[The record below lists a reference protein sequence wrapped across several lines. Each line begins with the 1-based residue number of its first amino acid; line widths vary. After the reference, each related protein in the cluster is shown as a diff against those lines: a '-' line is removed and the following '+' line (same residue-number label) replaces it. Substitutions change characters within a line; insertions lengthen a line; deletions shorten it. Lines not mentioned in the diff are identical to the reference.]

1 MTTMKLSVALA
12 TYNEEANLARCLAS
26 VKDIADE
33 IVVVDGGS
41 TDKTVAIAKSFGAKV
56 IETTNPP
63 IFHINKQKALDA
75 CTGTWIL
82 QLDADEEVTSELA
95 REIIDVIAMP
105 DEQIQKRN
113 LDSKKKR
120 LFDMHQTLLAQ
131 RDGSIGKENGSV
143 AAFFLARR
151 NFFLGKPMTYA
162 GMYPDGVIRL
172 VRKGKARFPTKSVH
186 EQIEVD
192 GVVAWLEHDLLHYSN
207 PTLARYLSGA
217 DKYTRNE
224 ALRLKNEQPSLLL
237 LIPDYVV
244 IKPIVTF
251 LTLLVR
257 HKGILD
263 GVHGFLFALFSS
275 LHFPVILFKYFS
287 Q

>member
-1 MTTMKLSVALA
+1 MKQLSVALA

-26 VKDIADE
+26 AKDIADE

-41 TDKTVAIAKSFGAKV
+41 TDSTVEIAKSFGAKV

-75 CTGTWIL
+75 SHGSWIL
-82 QLDADEEVTSELA
+82 QLDADEEVSPALA
-95 REIIDVIAMP
+95 AEIREITTFS
-105 DEQIQKRN
+105 DEKIRARTIPT
-113 LDSKKKR
+113 KKKR
-120 LFDMHQTLLAQ
+120 LFDLHEQLLVA
-131 RDGSIGKENGSV
+131 RDGAIGKQTGEI
-143 AAFFLARR
+143 AAFFVARR

-172 VRKGKARFPTKSVH
+172 VKKGKARFPSKSVH
-186 EQIEVD
+186 EQIEVE

-207 PTLARYLSGA
+207 PTLARYISGA
-217 DKYTRNE
+217 NKYTRNE
-224 ALRLKNEQPSLLL
+224 ALRLKKEKPSLLL
-237 LIPDYVV
+237 LIPDYLV
-244 IKPIVTF
+244 IKPFTTF
-251 LTLLVR
+251 FNLFIR

-275 LHFPVILFKYFS
+275 LHFPVILFKYFF

>member
-12 TYNEEANLARCLAS
+12 TFNEEANLARCLAS

-56 IETTNPP
+56 IETTNPS

-75 CTGTWIL
+75 SSGTWIL
-82 QLDADEEVTSELA
+82 QLDADEEVSSALA
-95 REIIDVIAMP
+95 AEIKEIIALS
-105 DEQIQKRN
+105 DEKIRARTIPA
-113 LDSKKKR
+113 KKKR
-120 LFDMHQTLLAQ
+120 LFALHEQLLVS
-131 RDGSIGKENGSV
+131 RDGAIGKQTGEI
-143 AAFFLARR
+143 AAFFVARR
-151 NFFLGKPMTYA
+151 NFFLGKAMTYA

-172 VRKGKARFPTKSVH
+172 VKKGKARFPSKSVH

-192 GVVAWLEHDLLHYSN
+192 GEVAWLEHDLLHYSN
-207 PTLARYLSGA
+207 PTLARYVAGA

-224 ALRLKNEQPSLLL
+224 ALRLKKEKPSLLL
-237 LIPDYVV
+237 FIPDYLV

-251 LTLLVR
+251 LTLLIR

-263 GVHGFLFALFSS
+263 GVHGILFAFFSS

>member
-1 MTTMKLSVALA
+1 MKNLSVALA
-12 TYNEEANLARCLAS
+12 TFNEDANLARCLAS
-26 VKDIADE
+26 VKDIAGE

-41 TDKTVAIAKSFGAKV
+41 TDKTVQIAKSFGAKV

-82 QLDADEEVTSELA
+82 QLDADEEVTPALA
-95 REIIDVIAMP
+95 QEITDVIAMS
-105 DEQIQKRN
+105 DEQIKKRN

-120 LFDMHQTLLAQ
+120 LFDMHQGLLAA

-143 AAFFLARR
+143 AAFFLPRR

-172 VRKGKARFPTKSVH
+172 VKKGKARFPSKSVH

-192 GVVAWLEHDLLHYSN
+192 GAVAWLEHDLLHYSN
-207 PTLARYLSGA
+207 PTLARYIAGA

-224 ALRLKNEQPSLLL
+224 ALRLKKEKPSLLL
-237 LIPDYVV
+237 LIPDYLIV
-244 IKPIVTF
+244 KPITTF
-251 LTLLVR
+251 FSLLIR

-263 GVHGFLFALFSS
+263 GVHGFLFAFLSS
-275 LHFPVILFKYFS
+275 LHFPVILVKYLLS
-287 Q
+287 